1 MCRWGNTWGFAPAQ
15 GLFCRGPE
23 CEITGN
29 AQCPLLELHVLF
41 FSHKTVFSCPGDIF
55 LLSGGLNHVL
65 IHAHCLLCASALG
78 KQASPYPNPTGD
90 LICSILHGA
99 NPAWKTPSEGQH
111 RPFPRNYSPGQPHH
125 SQPGVPAGLG
135 LLILPPTQQSAS
147 CQGDLQNKAMETPS
161 PRNAEPPDSADSN
174 SRSREAANGVNAL
187 NAQGTQLLGTQCG
200 SDFWE
205 RDVFLVQP
213 CRLQILPRSSRG
225 TFPPLDL
232 LTPA

>member
-15 GLFCRGPE
+15 GPFCRGPE
-23 CEITGN
+23 CEITGS
-29 AQCPLLELHVLF
+29 AQSPLLELHVLF
-41 FSHKTVFSCPGDIF
+41 FGRKTVFSCPGDIF

-99 NPAWKTPSEGQH
+99 NPAWKT
-111 RPFPRNYSPGQPHH
+111 
-125 SQPGVPAGLG
+125 
-135 LLILPPTQQSAS
+135 LLRGSI
-147 CQGDLQNKAMETPS
+147 TPS
-161 PRNAEPPDSADSN
+161 PGITAPGIPATTSPESPQGWGFLFSPQHSKASPARGISKIKRWKRRLLAMQNPPDGADSN
-174 SRSREAANGVNAL
+174 SRSREAANGGNAL
-187 NAQGTQLLGTQCG
+187 NAQGAQLLGTQCG

-205 RDVFLVQP
+205 HDVFLVRP